1 MSSSTSNRRSLIVR
15 LQFSNEQANR
25 IRQIA
30 SRSRNSAAESN
41 QPACAA
47 WTGKKIDDE
56 LRCVRS
62 LLFDIEQDLWR
73 RGQRLTGCVADHA
86 QRKQRNAVHGT
97 CLRAQL
103 RLHIHHVRAG
113 VPREII
119 AASISTAPSPLSR
132 AISSR
137 SAIESTIDVEVKSRP
152 THGCWLLKAR
162 SARKSKCRSEK
173 FSERSKSPTFQSSR
187 TAPAKPLL
195 IKIFGRAARRKLSI
209 LLAQALAPTPV

>member
-1 MSSSTSNRRSLIVR
+1 MSSSTSNRCSLIVR

-56 LRCVRS
+56 LRRVRS

-86 QRKQRNAVHGT
+86 QRQQRNAGHGT
-97 CLRAQL
+97 CLRDQF
-103 RLHIHHVRAG
+103 RLHINGVRAVVWSSLISLRNRIDNRSRG
-113 VPREII
+113 KEPANPRVLV
-119 AASISTAPSPLSR
+119 AQ
-132 AISSR
+132 
-137 SAIESTIDVEVKSRP
+137 
-152 THGCWLLKAR
+152 G
-162 SARKSKCRSEK
+162 
-173 FSERSKSPTFQSSR
+173 TFGPQ
-187 TAPAKPLL
+187 K
-195 IKIFGRAARRKLSI
+195 
-209 LLAQALAPTPV
+209 

>member
-30 SRSRNSAAESN
+30 SRSRNSAAEGN

-56 LRCVRS
+56 LRRVRS

-97 CLRAQL
+97 CLRDQF
-103 RLHIHHVRAG
+103 RLHINGVRA
-113 VPREII
+113 VV
-119 AASISTAPSPLSR
+119 ASNLISLR
-132 AISSR
+132 NRI
-137 SAIESTIDVEVKSRP
+137 
-152 THGCWLLKAR
+152 
-162 SARKSKCRSEK
+162 
-173 FSERSKSPTFQSSR
+173 
-187 TAPAKPLL
+187 
-195 IKIFGRAARRKLSI
+195 
-209 LLAQALAPTPV
+209 